1 MMYHFSPGTF
11 CKRVNFIL
19 LVCVLTSWHYPLNH
33 GLCANTDVESL
44 RRQEQQLIEQK
55 IEQNRIKIQRLQ
67 SGIEDQKEGFE
78 RTQLKE
84 KGVLAEL
91 EELDLQ
97 LLKMAERLEELRGQ
111 MEMQQKLIITKEAEV
126 EKVRD
131 KSMKVQLHMQK
142 RIGAYYK
149 LGKIDLINITFST
162 QTLPDLLRFHDSFE
176 TLIKYD
182 QDLMK
187 RYKRAIEELESAR
200 KAYTLEQGLL
210 EEFITQ
216 ANAKEKEI
224 LQARQEKAQLL
235 KQITNQASLHKQAID
250 ELQQATLE
258 LSKNLLTLKQKE
270 KLVDQ
275 GFLLNKGNHIA
286 PVDGVVTSL
295 FMEERHDQFG
305 IKKQSPGIV
314 IAAPDGSKI
323 RSIFTG
329 RVVYSGYLK
338 GYGNTIIIDHGYDY
352 YTITSRIERILVK
365 KGDIVRRNSTI
376 GIMGS
381 TATILDEGLYFE
393 IRLNDASLDPLKW
406 LNADNLHIEN
416 KQPAQVLQLQQ
427 AN

>member
-1 MMYHFSPGTF
+1 MHLFTSDTF
-11 CKRVNFIL
+11 CKRSTIVVFLCIL
-19 LVCVLTSWHYPLNH
+19 ATWQFPLTS
-33 GLCANTDVESL
+33 GICADTDVESL

-78 RTQLKE
+78 RTQLKG

-97 LLKMAERLEELRGQ
+97 LLKMGKRLDELKNQMKLQQELISTKEEEVEELR
-111 MEMQQKLIITKEAEV
+111 V
-126 EKVRD
+126 
-131 KSMKVQLHMQK
+131 KSMKVQKHMEK
-142 RIGAYYK
+142 RIIAYYK

-162 QTLPDLLRFHDSFE
+162 QTLPELLRFHDSFE

-187 RYKRAIEELESAR
+187 RYKKAIEELESAK

-216 ANAKEKEI
+216 ANSKEKEI
-224 LQARQEKAQLL
+224 LKAREEKAQLL
-235 KQITNQASLHKQAID
+235 KQITNQASLHKQAIT

-258 LSKNLLTLKQKE
+258 LSKNLLALKE
-270 KLVDQ
+270 KEKVVDQ
-275 GFLLNKGNHIA
+275 GFLLNKGNHLA
-286 PVDGVVTSL
+286 PVDGVVTST
-295 FMEERHDQFG
+295 FMEERFDQFG
-305 IKKQSPGIV
+305 IQKQSPGII
-314 IAAPDGSKI
+314 IAAPDGAKI
-323 RSIFTG
+323 RSIFPG

-338 GYGNTIIIDHGYDY
+338 GYGNTIIIDHGYNY
-352 YTITSRIERILVK
+352 YTITSRIERLLVK

-381 TATILDEGLYFE
+381 TATILDKGLYFE
-393 IRLNDASLDPLKW
+393 IRFKDTPLDPLKW
-406 LNADNLHIEN
+406 LNTDNLQLEK
-416 KQPAQVLQLQQ
+416 KQSAQEVQVQQ

>member
-1 MMYHFSPGTF
+1 MVF
-11 CKRVNFIL
+11 
-19 LVCVLTSWHYPLNH
+19 CVLASWQHLLSS
-33 GLCANTDVESL
+33 GFCADTDVEHL

-97 LLKMAERLEELRGQ
+97 LLKMAERLSELKKQ
-111 MEMQQKLIITKEAEV
+111 MEMQQKLIITKEIEV
-126 EKVRD
+126 EKMRD
-131 KSMKVQLHMQK
+131 KSTKVQLHMQK
-142 RIGAYYK
+142 RISAYYK

-162 QTLPDLLRFHDSFE
+162 QTLPELLRFHDSFE

-187 RYKRAIEELESAR
+187 RYKKAIEELESAR

-210 EEFITQ
+210 EEFIVQ
-216 ANAKEKEI
+216 ANVKEKEI
-224 LQARQEKAQLL
+224 LEAREVKAGLL
-235 KQITNQASLHKQAID
+235 RQITNQASLHRQAIT
-250 ELQQATLE
+250 ELEQATLQ
-258 LSKNLLTLKQKE
+258 LSKNLLTLKKKE

-286 PVDGVVTSL
+286 PVDGVVTSS
-295 FMEERHDQFG
+295 FMEERFDQFG
-305 IKKQSPGIV
+305 IKKQTPGIV

-323 RSIFTG
+323 RSIFPG

-365 KGDIVRRNSTI
+365 KGDIVRRSGTI

-393 IRLNDASLDPLKW
+393 VRLKDTSLDPLAW
-406 LNADNLHIEN
+406 LNANNLQIAK
-416 KQPAQVLQLQQ
+416 KQSAQDLLHQQ
-427 AN
+427 ED

>member
-1 MMYHFSPGTF
+1 MHYFSPTTF
-11 CKRVNFIL
+11 CKRLKSVL
-19 LVCVLTSWHYPLNH
+19 LICILTSWQYPLNN
-33 GLCANTDVESL
+33 GLCANNDVESL
-44 RRQEQQLIEQK
+44 RRQEQQVIEQK

-67 SGIEDQKEGFE
+67 TGIEDQKEGFE

-97 LLKMAERLEELRGQ
+97 LLKMAERLTELKGQ
-111 MEMQQKLIITKEAEV
+111 MEMQQKLIIIKEAEV
-126 EKVRD
+126 EKVRE

-149 LGKIDLINITFST
+149 LGKIDLVNITFST

-176 TLIKYD
+176 TLIRYD
-182 QDLMK
+182 QELMK
-187 RYKRAIEELESAR
+187 RYKKAIQEHESAK

-216 ANAKEKEI
+216 ANAKEEEI
-224 LQARQEKAQLL
+224 LQARQEKAGLL
-235 KQITNQASLHKQAID
+235 KQITNQASLHKQAIA

-258 LSKNLLTLKQKE
+258 LSKNLLSLKQKE
-270 KLVDQ
+270 KIVDQ

-286 PVDGVVTSL
+286 PVDGVVTSS
-295 FMEERHDQFG
+295 FMEERYDQFG
-305 IKKQSPGIV
+305 IEKQSPGIV

-323 RSIFTG
+323 RSIFPG

-338 GYGNTIIIDHGYDY
+338 GYGNTVIVDHGYDY

-365 KGDIVRRNSTI
+365 KGDIVRRNATI

-393 IRLNDASLDPLKW
+393 IRLNDTSLDPLKW
-406 LNADNLHIEN
+406 LNPEYLQIEK
-416 KQPAQVLQLQQ
+416 KQPAQVLELQQ

>member
-1 MMYHFSPGTF
+1 MHHFSPGIF
-11 CKRVNFIL
+11 YKRVQFLLLLCIL
-19 LVCVLTSWHYPLNH
+19 SSWQHPLNQ
-33 GLCANTDVESL
+33 GLCATNDVETL
-44 RRQEQQLIEQK
+44 RQQEQQLIEQK

-67 SGIEDQKEGFE
+67 SGLEDQKEGFE

-97 LLKMAERLEELRGQ
+97 LLKMAERLNELKAQ
-111 MEMQQKLIITKEAEV
+111 METQEKLIITKETEV

-131 KSMKVQLHMQK
+131 KSIKVQQHMEK

-187 RYKRAIEELESAR
+187 KYKRSIKDLESAK

-216 ANAKEKEI
+216 ANSKEEEI
-224 LQARQEKAQLL
+224 LQARQEKARLL
-235 KQITNQASLHKQAID
+235 KQITNQASLHKQAIA
-250 ELQQATLE
+250 ELKQATLE
-258 LSKNLLTLKQKE
+258 LSKNLLSLKQKE

-275 GFLLNKGNHIA
+275 GFLLNKGNHTA
-286 PVDGVVTSL
+286 PVDGVVTSS
-295 FMEERHDQFG
+295 FMEERFDQFG
-305 IKKQSPGIV
+305 IKKQTPGIV

-323 RSIFTG
+323 RAIFPG

-365 KGDIVRRNSTI
+365 KGDIVHRNSTI

-393 IRLNDASLDPLKW
+393 IRLKDTSLDPLKW
-406 LNADNLHIEN
+406 LNTDRLQIKIN
-416 KQPAQVLQLQQ
+416 QPAQVLQLQQ

>member
-1 MMYHFSPGTF
+1 
-11 CKRVNFIL
+11 
-19 LVCVLTSWHYPLNH
+19 
-33 GLCANTDVESL
+33 VEQL

-91 EELDLQ
+91 EELDMQ
-97 LLKMAERLEELRGQ
+97 LLKMAERLNELKEQ
-111 MEMQQKLIITKEAEV
+111 MEMQQKLILTKEVEV
-126 EKVRD
+126 EKMRE
-131 KSMKVQLHMQK
+131 KSTKVQQHMQR

-162 QTLPDLLRFHDSFE
+162 QTLPELLRFHDSFE

-187 RYKRAIEELESAR
+187 RYKKTIEELESAR
-200 KAYTLEQGLL
+200 KAYTLEKGLL
-210 EEFITQ
+210 EEFI
-216 ANAKEKEI
+216 ALAGAKEEEI
-224 LQARQEKAQLL
+224 LEARKEKAGLL
-235 KQITNQASLHKQAID
+235 RQITNQASLHKQAIT
-250 ELQQATLE
+250 ELEQATLE
-258 LSKNLLTLKQKE
+258 LSRNLLTLKQKE

-275 GFLLNKGNHIA
+275 GFLLNKGNHLA

-295 FMEERHDQFG
+295 FMEERFDQFG

-323 RSIFTG
+323 RSIYPG

-365 KGDIVRRNSTI
+365 KGDIVRRNGTI

-393 IRLNDASLDPLKW
+393 VRQNDTSLDPLAW
-406 LNADNLHIEN
+406 LNPSNLKIAK
-416 KQPAQVLQLQQ
+416 KQPVQDPLFPQE
-427 AN
+427 N